1 MEDAMIVVR
10 NDGLPD
16 PELGA
21 ETQFEGT
28 VEMRKA
34 IEGERAGDVRIYL
47 VSFQEGARTHWH
59 VHQGEQVLYVVE
71 GLGRAQKWGEAV
83 HEIGPGAIVSIAPGE
98 KHWHG
103 AGRRSRMSHLAV
115 TAGKTDW
122 MEKVDDAAV
131 NQPERD
137 S

>member
-1 MEDAMIVVR
+1 
-10 NDGLPD
+10 
-16 PELGA
+16 
-21 ETQFEGT
+21 
-28 VEMRKA
+28 
-34 IEGERAGDVRIYL
+34 
-47 VSFQEGARTHWH
+47 
-59 VHQGEQVLYVVE
+59 VLYVVE

>member
-10 NDGLPD
+10 KDSFPD
-16 PELGA
+16 PVSGD

-28 VEMRKA
+28 VELRKA
-34 IEGERAGDVRIYL
+34 VEGEQTGGVRTYL

-59 VHQGEQVLYVVE
+59 SHQGEQVLYVVE
-71 GLGRAQKWGEAV
+71 GLGRVQKWGEAV
-83 HEIGPGAIVSIAPGE
+83 QEIGPGDIVHVAPGE

-103 AGRRSRMSHLAV
+103 AGPDRRMSHLAV

-122 MEKVDDAAV
+122 MEKVDDEAA
-131 NQPERD
+131 N
-137 S
+137 

>member
-1 MEDAMIVVR
+1 MIVVR
-10 NDGLPD
+10 NDSLPD

-34 IEGERAGDVRIYL
+34 VEGEQAGDVRIYL

-71 GLGRAQKWGEAV
+71 GLGHVQKWGEAV
-83 HEIGPGAIVSIAPGE
+83 HEISPGAIVSIAPGE

-103 AGRRSRMSHLAV
+103 AGLHSGMSHLAV

-122 MEKVDDAAV
+122 MEKVDDATV
-131 NQPERD
+131 NQPERHF
-137 S
+137 

>member
-1 MEDAMIVVR
+1 MIVVR

-16 PELGA
+16 PEQGA

-34 IEGERAGDVRIYL
+34 VEGAQTGDVRVYL

-59 VHQGEQVLYVVE
+59 IHQGEQVLYVVE

-83 HEIGPGAIVSIAPGE
+83 HEIGPGDIVSIAPGE

-122 MEKVDDAAV
+122 MEKVDDETV
-131 NQPERD
+131 NIQ
-137 S
+137 